1 MFKQS
6 LDQGY
11 TNTDCLDRCQKT
23 SHKETRLIE
32 AYRIE
37 RADREMAETRI
48 KTLEQ
53 EVELIQ
59 RQLDQFQCHAMTR
72 LHSQRVIALASHERT
87 YNELHGLDERGDNKN
102 RRKSEECDT
111 VDSI

>member
-1 MFKQS
+1 MFKQP
-6 LDQGY
+6 LDQEY
-11 TNTDCLDRCQKT
+11 TSTDCLDRCQKT
-23 SHKETRLIE
+23 THQETRLIE
-32 AYRIE
+32 AYRAE
-37 RADREMAETRI
+37 RANREMAETCV

-59 RQLDQFQCHAMTR
+59 RQLDQFQCQTMTR

-87 YNELHGLDERGDNKN
+87 YNELHGLDESGDNKN

>member
-1 MFKQS
+1 
-6 LDQGY
+6 
-11 TNTDCLDRCQKT
+11 
-23 SHKETRLIE
+23 
-32 AYRIE
+32 
-37 RADREMAETRI
+37 
-48 KTLEQ
+48 
-53 EVELIQ
+53 
-59 RQLDQFQCHAMTR
+59 MTR